1 MAEHTS
7 SVTENS
13 SLAIQAISNTGNTL
27 RDWLP
32 ERVVPIFNYI
42 DSSPIGGAIGV
53 VVVFFAIAFISRYFI
68 LASVERLL
76 SKTNIEIDNLIVKHL
91 RKPIF
96 TTILYF
102 GFALAVEVADLSV
115 GSQFIINFLLSVIAA
130 SWMRAAFTLST
141 VILDTLA
148 RNRLQVSIVEPQ
160 TVPLLDLTI
169 KLFVILVGSY
179 SLLIIWGINPMGW
192 LASAGIVGIAVGFA
206 AKDTLANL
214 FAGFFILVDR
224 PYKIGDFVNLDS
236 GERGRV
242 TNIGLRSTRLLSRD
256 DIEIILPNAI
266 IANAKIVNE
275 SGGPVKSMRIR
286 VPLGVAYGSDIDHVS
301 DVLHRVAG
309 EHPELVSDPAPRVR
323 MRGYGASSLD
333 FELLGWIEYPEN
345 RGRIIH
351 ELYMAIYKSFAT
363 EGIEIPYTKT
373 DVYIKELPGVL
384 RNPKSTDLLTD
395 SLKERSNELPKDM
408 PKDRPID
415 LSKDSD

>member
-1 MAEHTS
+1 MAGTTVEPS
-7 SVTENS
+7 ESAAI
-13 SLAIQAISNTGNTL
+13 AIQAISQAGKGLSN
-27 RDWLP
+27 WLP
-32 ERVVPIFNYI
+32 ENVRQLIDYVDSTPIL
-42 DSSPIGGAIGV
+42 GGIGV
-53 VVVFFAIAFISRYFI
+53 VVVFFFVAIAIRFFVI
-68 LASVERLL
+68 ASIERIL
-76 SKTNIEIDNLIVKHL
+76 SKTSFQIDNLIVNQL

-96 TTILYF
+96 TTILFF
-102 GFALAVEVADLSV
+102 GFALAVEVAQIEVGATALINLFLS
-115 GSQFIINFLLSVIAA
+115 IIAA
-130 SWMRAAFTLST
+130 SWMRAAFSLSTLS
-141 VILDTLA
+141 LDTLA
-148 RNRLQVSIVEPQ
+148 NNSMRFSLVEPQ
-160 TVPLLDLTI
+160 TVPLLDLTV
-169 KLFVILVGSY
+169 KLFVILLGSY

-224 PYKIGDFVNLDS
+224 PYKIGDYVNLDS

-275 SGGPVKSMRIR
+275 SGGPIKNIRIR

-309 EHPELVSDPAPRVR
+309 EHSELVPEPAPRVR

-333 FELLGWIEYPEN
+333 FELLGWIDNPEN

-351 ELYMAIYKSFAT
+351 ELYMSIYKAFMV

-373 DVYIKELPGVL
+373 DVYIKELPRGF
-384 RNPKSTDLLTD
+384 REGAD
-395 SLKERSNELPKDM
+395 KDA
-408 PKDRPID
+408 P
-415 LSKDSD
+415 

>member
-1 MAEHTS
+1 MAGTTVEPS
-7 SVTENS
+7 ESAAI
-13 SLAIQAISNTGNTL
+13 AIQAISQTGKGLSN
-27 RDWLP
+27 WLP
-32 ERVVPIFNYI
+32 ENVRQLIDYVDSTPIL
-42 DSSPIGGAIGV
+42 GGIGV
-53 VVVFFAIAFISRYFI
+53 VVVFFFVAIAIRFFVI
-68 LASVERLL
+68 ASIERIL
-76 SKTNIEIDNLIVKHL
+76 SKTSFQIDNLIVNQL

-96 TTILYF
+96 TTILFF
-102 GFALAVEVADLSV
+102 GFALAVEVAQIEVGATALINLFLS
-115 GSQFIINFLLSVIAA
+115 IIAA
-130 SWMRAAFTLST
+130 SWMRAAFSLSTLS
-141 VILDTLA
+141 LDTLA
-148 RNRLQVSIVEPQ
+148 NNSMRFSLVEPQ
-160 TVPLLDLTI
+160 TVPLLDLTV
-169 KLFVILVGSY
+169 KLFVILLGSY

-224 PYKIGDFVNLDS
+224 PYKIGDYVNLDS

-275 SGGPVKSMRIR
+275 SGGPIKNIRIR

-309 EHPELVSDPAPRVR
+309 EHSELVPEPAPRVR

-333 FELLGWIEYPEN
+333 FELLGWIDNPEN

-351 ELYMAIYKSFAT
+351 ELYMSIYKAFMV

-373 DVYIKELPGVL
+373 DVYIKELPRGF
-384 RNPKSTDLLTD
+384 REGAN
-395 SLKERSNELPKDM
+395 KDA
-408 PKDRPID
+408 P
-415 LSKDSD
+415 

>member
-7 SVTENS
+7 SVSENAS
-13 SLAIQAISNTGNTL
+13 MAIQAISDTGSSL
-27 RDWLP
+27 RHWLP
-32 ERVVPIFNYI
+32 DSVVPIFNYV
-42 DSSPIGGAIGV
+42 DTSPIGGAIGV
-53 VVVFFAIAFISRYFI
+53 VVVFFVIAFISRYFI

-76 SKTNIEIDNLIVKHL
+76 NKTNIEIDNLIVKHL
-91 RKPIF
+91 RKPVF

-115 GSQFIINFLLSVIAA
+115 GAQFIINFLLSVIAA

-141 VILDTLA
+141 LILDTLA
-148 RNRLQVSIVEPQ
+148 RNRMQFSIVEPQ

-169 KLFVILVGSY
+169 KLFVILLGSY

-309 EHPELVSDPAPRVR
+309 AHAELVSEPEPRVR
-323 MRGYGASSLD
+323 MRGYGASSLN

-351 ELYMAIYKSFAT
+351 ELYMAIYKSFAI

-373 DVYIKELPGVL
+373 DVYIKELPGAL
-384 RNPKSTDLLTD
+384 RNPIPKDV
-395 SLKERSNELPKDM
+395 PKDM
-408 PKDRPID
+408 TKVMPGDRTKEI
-415 LSKDSD
+415 SKDTD